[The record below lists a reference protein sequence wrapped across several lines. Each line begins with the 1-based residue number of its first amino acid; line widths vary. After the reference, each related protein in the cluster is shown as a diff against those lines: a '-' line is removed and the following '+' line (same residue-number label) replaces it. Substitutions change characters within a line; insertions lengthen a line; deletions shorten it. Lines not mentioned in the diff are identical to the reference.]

1 MSTINWQVDP
11 DHSSIEFSVPHLMI
25 SRIKGLFE
33 HFQANMSFD
42 PNDLTTTVIQASID
56 SNSITTHQSQRDEHL
71 KSDEFLHVA
80 MYPDITFQSISCAP
94 VGERQYELTG
104 NLTLHGITKP
114 ITFHTT
120 FGGLNKDPRGRE
132 RAGFHSTACIDR
144 KEFGLIFK
152 NSPLETGRVIVGN
165 ELRIELYIEAI
176 KLA

>member
-1 MSTINWQVDP
+1 MGIVNWQVDP

-33 HFQANMSFD
+33 HFQANISFD
-42 PNDLTTTVIQASID
+42 PNDLTTLLIQASID
-56 SNSITTHQSQRDEHL
+56 SNSITTHQPQRDEHL
-71 KSDEFLHVA
+71 KSDEFLDVA
-80 MYPDITFQSISCAP
+80 KYPDITFQSISCAP

-104 NLTLHGITKP
+104 NLTLHGITKI
-114 ITFHTT
+114 ITFHTA
-120 FGGLNKDPRGRE
+120 FGGLNEDPRGRE

-152 NSPLETGRVIVGN
+152 NSPLEVGRVIVGN

-176 KLA
+176 KLT